1 MKKSIVDILFR
12 DRISFV
18 FWLFLF
24 PILLFQSSECQ
35 NIENITPPIAKIIPK
50 VDSMYEDIR
59 IDNYFW
65 LKERDNLKVIEYLHA
80 ENNYT
85 KAMMKHTEEFQE
97 KLYKELLGRI
107 KETDMSVPEK
117 IDNYYYYIRTEEDE
131 QYPIYCR
138 KKEKLD
144 SPEEILLNLNLLSV
158 GYNYYNLGIYKI
170 SPNHQLLAYSIDTT
184 GSELYTLYIKD
195 LNTGELLEDIISN
208 IGYSF
213 AWANDN
219 KTFFYTLVDKAKRPY
234 KLYRHLLGCNTEE
247 DIEVYH
253 EKDEKFWLY
262 IYKTKSRNYLLME
275 SSTHTTSE
283 IAYLDANNPTLTFK
297 IVHPRKFEMKYYL
310 YHHNDK
316 FFILTNYDAKNFKLM
331 ETSVINPSKENWK
344 EVISHRDSVMLEGV
358 DVFKDYLVVYE
369 REKGLENIHITDLV
383 NNETYYVDFPEPVY
397 TFWSGRNSNYNSN
410 LLRYTYMSL
419 VTPKSVIDYNMS
431 TKTQELKKQYEV
443 LGGYES
449 SNYQS
454 ERIFVQ
460 AKDSTK
466 IPISLVYR
474 KGMLKNGN
482 NPLLLCGYG
491 AYGENME
498 PYFSSNRLSLLDRGF
513 IFAIAHVRGGG
524 EMGKFLYEQ
533 GKLLNKKNTFT
544 DFIACS
550 EYLIKKGYT
559 SSDKLIISGGS
570 AGGLLV
576 GAVINMRPNLYKA
589 VIADVP
595 FVDVLNTMLDPTLPR
610 TILEYEEWGNP
621 NEEEYYDYIK
631 SYSPYYNVE
640 AQYYPNILINA
651 GFYDTRVSYWEAA
664 KWTAKLRAMKT
675 DNNILLL
682 KTNMGAGHMGYSGRY
697 DYLKDKAFDYA
708 FILDIFGIND

>member
-1 MKKSIVDILFR
+1 
-12 DRISFV
+12 
-18 FWLFLF
+18 
-24 PILLFQSSECQ
+24 
-35 NIENITPPIAKIIPK
+35 
-50 VDSMYEDIR
+50 MYEDIR

>member
-234 KLYRHLLGCNTEE
+234 KLYRHTLRTNPEE
-247 DIEVYH
+247 DVEVYH
-253 EKDEKFWLY
+253 EKDEKLWLY
-262 IYKTKSRNYLLME
+262 IQKTKSKDYLLRV
-275 SSTHTTSE
+275 SSSHITSE
-283 IAYLDANNPTLTFK
+283 IAYLDADKPQENFN
-297 IVHPRKFEMKYYL
+297 IVHPRQTGMKYYL
-310 YHHNDK
+310 YHHGDK

-482 NPLLLCGYG
+482 NPLLLYGYG

-524 EMGKFLYEQ
+524 EMGKFWYEQ

-559 SSDKLIISGGS
+559 SSDKLIISGG
-570 AGGLLV
+570 
-576 GAVINMRPNLYKA
+576 
-589 VIADVP
+589 
-595 FVDVLNTMLDPTLPR
+595 
-610 TILEYEEWGNP
+610 
-621 NEEEYYDYIK
+621 
-631 SYSPYYNVE
+631 
-640 AQYYPNILINA
+640 
-651 GFYDTRVSYWEAA
+651 
-664 KWTAKLRAMKT
+664 
-675 DNNILLL
+675 
-682 KTNMGAGHMGYSGRY
+682 
-697 DYLKDKAFDYA
+697 
-708 FILDIFGIND
+708 